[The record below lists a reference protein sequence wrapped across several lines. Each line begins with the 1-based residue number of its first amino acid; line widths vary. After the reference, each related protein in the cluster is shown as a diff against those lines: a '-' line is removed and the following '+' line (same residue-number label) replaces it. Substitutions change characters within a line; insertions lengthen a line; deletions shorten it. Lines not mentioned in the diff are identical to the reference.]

1 MSKKKETR
9 ASTFT
14 IPEPTLR
21 RLPWYLS
28 FVQLLRNEGHE
39 YVSSTRIAQGVGVD
53 SALVAKDLSYVQLQ
67 GRTRV
72 GYVTE
77 ALIDYLV
84 EFLVFRKQHRAFLIG
99 VGSLGSGLLADKGLR
114 QFGLEVLAGFDVA
127 EEVIGT
133 EVAGI
138 PVYHIDELASR
149 IRAEQVQIAV
159 LTVPVLQAQLMT
171 DRLVRAGIRALWNFT
186 PFRIQTPANVVVQN
200 TSMYAHLALMFT
212 RMKVAQEGAG
222 LCHDEP

>member
-9 ASTFT
+9 ARMFS

-72 GYVTE
+72 GYETE
-77 ALIDYLV
+77 ALIDYLE
-84 EFLVFRKQHRAFLIG
+84 EFLGFRTQHRAFLIG

-149 IRAEQVQIAV
+149 IRSEQVQIAV

-212 RMKVAQEGAG
+212 RMKAAQEGAG
-222 LCHDEP
+222 LYHDEP